1 MKKPFFAIALSALAS
16 TAFAQQEPIQFTARS
31 IVALSDADLTASSL
45 IDNNLYRDRGSRD
58 AITVIT
64 LPLTRTSQINSLQV
78 SNSMLLSDKAL
89 GVTNNGK
96 LAFVLEGRGPL
107 GDSIPT
113 LKNGVA
119 DLPASNAMFVVDV
132 TANQKPS
139 TKFKIPTGGNLSALA
154 LTPQGNAMVVASGDA
169 GKELKIIDIDAS
181 GKPTRIL
188 TSASPTPGQQITDL
202 VFHPG
207 GQFVAY
213 SIAATQEVGLLK
225 YAIDNATKKPYL
237 LAHGKPIKVGA
248 LPGSGRFTTDGGF
261 FVIAD
266 AKKPISASGAGA
278 GELFVVKFST
288 EDTPGEH
295 TIVSQAATG
304 ESPEAVAISPDGSV
318 VVVSNSG
325 QSYQPF
331 TNAAVGKSSLSV
343 YALGKDGKLTKGD
356 DYAFEGI
363 MPQAVAFDRTGDALV
378 VGVSEYVDFGGR
390 TGGLEFWKVTKG
402 DKPTLTKQPGRIN
415 VARGVHSIRVVN

>member
-1 MKKPFFAIALSALAS
+1 MRKPSLAVALSAMAS
-16 TAFAQQEPIQFTARS
+16 VAFAQQGPIQFTARS

-45 IDNNLYRDRGSRD
+45 IDNNLNRDRGSRD
-58 AITVIT
+58 ALTVVSF
-64 LPLTRTSQINSLQV
+64 PLTRNSVINSSLV
-78 SNSMLLSDKAL
+78 SNSSLLTDKAL

-107 GDSIPT
+107 GDSIPM
-113 LKNGVA
+113 LKNGAA
-119 DLPASNAMFVVDV
+119 DFPATNSMFIVDI
-132 TANQKPS
+132 TSGQKP
-139 TKFKIPTGGNLSALA
+139 TVKFKFPTGGNLSAVA

-169 GKELKIIDIDAS
+169 GKELKIIDIDPA

-213 SIAATQEVGLLK
+213 SIAATQEVGLMK
-225 YAIDNATKKPYL
+225 YAIDAATKKPYL
-237 LAHGKPIKVGA
+237 IAQGKPIKVGA
-248 LPGSGRFTTDGGF
+248 MPGSGKFTADGMF
-261 FVIAD
+261 FVIPD
-266 AKKPISASGAGA
+266 AKKAISASGAGA
-278 GELFVVKFST
+278 GEVFVVQFST

-295 TIVSQAATG
+295 KIVSQAATG
-304 ESPEAVAISPDGSV
+304 ESPEAIAISPDGSMV
-318 VVVSNSG
+318 VVANAG

-331 TNAAVGKSSLSV
+331 TNAAAGKSSLSV

-356 DYAFEGI
+356 DYAFDGI
-363 MPQAVAFDRTGDALV
+363 MPQAVEFDRTGDDLV
-378 VGVSEYVDFGGR
+378 VGVSEYLDFGTR

-415 VARGVHSIRVVN
+415 IARGVHAIKVVN

>member
-1 MKKPFFAIALSALAS
+1 MKKPSLVIALSAVAS
-16 TAFAQQEPIQFTARS
+16 AVFAQQGPIQFTARS

-45 IDNNLYRDRGSRD
+45 IDNNLNRDRGSRD
-58 AITVIT
+58 ALTVISF
-64 LPLTRTSQINSLQV
+64 PLTRSSQITSALV
-78 SNSMLLSDKAL
+78 SNSSLLTDKAL

-113 LKNGVA
+113 LKNGAA
-119 DLPASNAMFVVDV
+119 DFPATNSMFIVDV
-132 TANQKPS
+132 TSGQKPAV
-139 TKFKIPTGGNLSALA
+139 KFKFPTGSNQTAVA
-154 LTPQGNAMVVASGDA
+154 LTPQGNSMVVATGDA

-213 SIAATQEVGLLK
+213 SIAATQEVGLMK

-237 LAHGKPIKVGA
+237 IAQGKPIKVGA
-248 LPGSGRFTTDGGF
+248 MPGSGKFTADGSF
-261 FVIAD
+261 FVIPD
-266 AKKPISASGAGA
+266 AKKAISASGAGA
-278 GELFVVKFST
+278 GEVFVVQFST

-295 TIVSQAATG
+295 KIVSQAATG
-304 ESPEAVAISPDGSV
+304 ESPEAVAVSPDGTMV
-318 VVVSNSG
+318 VVANAG

-331 TNAAVGKSSLSV
+331 TNAAAGKSSLSV
-343 YALGKDGKLTKGD
+343 YTLGKDGKLTKGD
-356 DYAFEGI
+356 DFAFDGI
-363 MPQAVAFDRTGDALV
+363 LPQAVEFDRTGDNIV
-378 VGVSEYVDFGGR
+378 VGVSEYLDFGNR

-402 DKPTLTKQPGRIN
+402 DKPTLTKQPGHIN
-415 VARGVHSIRVVN
+415 VARGVHSIKVVN

>member
-1 MKKPFFAIALSALAS
+1 MKKPIFALALSALAS
-16 TAFAQQEPIQFTARS
+16 TAFAQQGPVQFAARS
-31 IVALSDADLTASSL
+31 IVTLSDADLTASSL

-58 AITVIT
+58 ALTVISF
-64 LPLTRTSQINSLQV
+64 PLTRNSQINSSLV
-78 SNSMLLSDKAL
+78 SNSMLLTDKAL

-113 LKNGVA
+113 LKNGAA
-119 DLPASNAMFVVDV
+119 DLTASSAMFVVDI
-132 TANQKPS
+132 TSGQKPS
-139 TKFKIPTGGNLSALA
+139 TKFKIPTGTNLSAVA

-169 GKELKIIDIDAS
+169 GKELKIIDIDAT
-181 GKPTRIL
+181 GKPTRVL
-188 TSASPTPGQQITDL
+188 TAVSPTPGQQITDL

-237 LAHGKPIKVGA
+237 IAQGKPIKVGA
-248 LPGSGRFTTDGGF
+248 MPGSGRFTTDGSF
-261 FVIAD
+261 FVVAD
-266 AKKPISASGAGA
+266 AKKAIGASGAGA
-278 GELFVVKFST
+278 GEVFVVKFST

-304 ESPEAVAISPDGSV
+304 ESPEAVAISPDGSMV
-318 VVVSNSG
+318 VIANAG

-331 TNAAVGKSSLSV
+331 TNAAAGKSSLSV

-356 DYAFEGI
+356 DYAFDGI
-363 MPQAVAFDRTGDALV
+363 MPQALAFDRTGDALV
-378 VGVSEYVDFGGR
+378 VGVAEYLDFGNR
-390 TGGLEFWKVTKG
+390 TGGLEFWTVTKG